1 MSHLTQRDR
10 NQFDRATYSGTAD
23 RIRHGSERGAA
34 IYSLVALVIGA
45 ILIVGAATVIDGWA
59 QWVVAGAIAATTV
72 GFMIAVSPARRG

>member
-1 MSHLTQRDR
+1 MSHLTQSDR